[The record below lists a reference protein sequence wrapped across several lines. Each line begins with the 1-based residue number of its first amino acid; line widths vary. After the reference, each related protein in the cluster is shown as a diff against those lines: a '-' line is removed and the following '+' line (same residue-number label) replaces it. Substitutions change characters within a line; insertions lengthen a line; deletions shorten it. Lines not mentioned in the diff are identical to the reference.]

1 MKQTLIL
8 LCFMLFGFG
17 ALYWL
22 LKPPTPPYL
31 KSDKDFDDIED
42 KADKDL
48 NTVWFKDTTNY
59 RVRNY
64 VNVYGKIDTSK
75 TKPLCNCWKFP
86 KAEDRKILL
95 CTDTENW
102 FVFENTLYEYRE
114 INPGDGNFYSDNSSK
129 VASTKDNEIEKEH
142 KKLFPALYAK
152 GIKPI
157 EKDIKTPEVIKKAEA
172 EAKKKAE
179 AEVKKKVEGNDDKT
193 DHSDYW
199 INLDKQ
205 SDTKLK
211 EDASAIRSKI
221 ADEAYKCKPGSAGAT
236 ARLIIIS
243 RLNKL

>member
-22 LKPPTPPYL
+22 LKPPTPPYWSE
-31 KSDKDFDDIED
+31 KSDKDFDGIED
-42 KADKDL
+42 KADMEV
-48 NTVWFKDTTNY
+48 NTVWFKDTTTNY

-75 TKPLCNCWKFP
+75 TKDLCNCWKFP

-102 FVFENTLYEYRE
+102 FVFNNTLYEYRE

-152 GIKPI
+152 GINPII
-157 EKDIKTPEVIKKAEA
+157 EKDIKTPEVKKIP
-172 EAKKKAE
+172 
-179 AEVKKKVEGNDDKT
+179 EVKKTPEFKT
-193 DHSDYW
+193 DHSSYW

-205 SDTKLK
+205 TDVELK
-211 EDASAIRSKI
+211 YNMPAIRKNI
-221 ADEAYKCKPGSAGAT
+221 AD
-236 ARLIIIS
+236 
-243 RLNKL
+243 